1 MALAAIYLRLS
12 RNEEQLNIDE
22 ILGSHR
28 NALIKL
34 AKQNNLTYDVYQEIS
49 SGVNNV
55 RPQLNLL
62 LNKLDEYDYLLV
74 MDIDR
79 ISRDNAYAE
88 QIKTMLIAH
97 DIKILTP
104 HGAIDLAQES
114 NEMLFSFQAMMANFE
129 YKQIRKRL
137 GRGRLAA
144 AEQGRWVMSNK
155 APLGYKKDENQRLVI
170 VEDEATIIRHIFQRT
185 VQRVS
190 ANEIA
195 KELDTYGWRS
205 RSGKILTT
213 SHISSIRKN
222 VVYYGVV
229 QACRRVNGRV
239 VDEVFVENAHEPI
252 VSKQTFL
259 EVQKILEENK
269 SGSYFNK
276 KKANR
281 RLQNLLYCY
290 CCGRKRYIQ
299 TDGTDI
305 DYIKS
310 CSYKISNNTCKDR
323 GHKYLPVEVY
333 VLQKVKDK
341 KADFEIALEKLKTH
355 DTSEEENKLNSQKES
370 LIRQIGKFDNRQKN
384 LKVMRM
390 DGEITKA
397 EFLELSEEN
406 ERQIKNV
413 KQQIELIN
421 IQLEN
426 LNNTEEE
433 QSRLARCIETL
444 NKIDN
449 IEPEVCN
456 TFLKTFIKKIWFS
469 TNSRVDHNTRRE
481 VPEVTIE
488 IEWL

>member
-22 ILGSHR
+22 ILGNHR
-28 NALIKL
+28 SALIKL
-34 AKQNNLTYDVYQEIS
+34 ATQNKLTYDVYQEIS

-62 LNKLDEYDYLLV
+62 LNNLDEYDYLLV

-104 HGAIDLAQES
+104 QGAIDLTQES

-144 AEQGRWVMSNK
+144 AEQGKWVMSNK

-170 VEDEATIIRHIFQRT
+170 VEDEAKIIRHIFQRT
-185 VQRVS
+185 IERIS

-205 RSGKILTT
+205 RSGKVLTT

-239 VDEVFVENAHEPI
+239 VDEVFVEDAHQPI
-252 VSKQTFL
+252 VSKKTFL
-259 EVQKILEENK
+259 EVQKILTENK

-276 KKANR
+276 KKATR
-281 RLQNLLYCY
+281 RLQNLLYCS

-299 TDGTDI
+299 TDGETDF
-305 DYIKS
+305 IKS

-323 GHKYLPVEVY
+323 GHKYLPVEEF
-333 VLQKVKDK
+333 VLQKVKQK
-341 KADFEIALEKLKTH
+341 KSEFEIALEKLKNL
-355 DTSEEENKLNSQKES
+355 DTSEEEDKLCTQKES
-370 LIRQIGKFDNRQKN
+370 LIKQIGKLDNRQKN
-384 LKVMRM
+384 LKIMRM

-397 EFLELSEEN
+397 EFLELSKEN
-406 ERQIKNV
+406 DNKIKNLI
-413 KQQIELIN
+413 QQIELVS

-426 LNNTEEE
+426 MNNTEAE
-433 QSRLARCIETL
+433 QKRMVNCLETL
-444 NKIDN
+444 GKIDQLQ
-449 IEPEVCN
+449 PEGCN
-456 TFLKTFIKKIWFS
+456 TFLKTFIKKIFFS
-469 TNSRVDHNTRRE
+469 TNSTAHHNTRRE
-481 VPEVTIE
+481 APHVTIE